1 MDISAPPSVAAA
13 TLALPTPSIL
23 VVEDSEATAALYVE
37 YLRSANYRVRT
48 ASTLAAAQKLL
59 ASEVFGAVV
68 LDLNLPDGNG
78 LDMLRDIR
86 RQGLPTETMVVTA
99 TGTLTV
105 AVEAMREGAFD
116 FIVKPFARDRLL
128 VTVRNALERLR
139 LRAVVDTYE
148 SDFARN
154 RYFGLVGA
162 SLAMQ
167 RVYRIVDSAAPSQ
180 APIYISGESGTGKQ
194 LCAEAIHRRS
204 PRADGPFVAVSCS
217 AQPREL
223 LERTLFGAE
232 GSGPGTP
239 GQGAIAQAHGG
250 TLLLREVGDMDPAV
264 QARLLQ
270 FLASGSLG
278 TGTGAG
284 SGAGEG
290 PDVRIVCSSTR
301 DPRADARLGRIR
313 EDLFFRLHVI
323 PIQMPPVRER
333 EDDGVLLAH
342 HTLLRFAQEEGKAFR
357 EIASDAAYAIRRY
370 TWPGNVREI
379 ENAMRS
385 VVVLHAG
392 ETVRVDMLPT
402 HVAQAGPS
410 GISDGLDM
418 GTSASVPPQG
428 TSDAKPSI
436 RPLWIVEREIIE
448 AAIADCDGNI
458 PRAAAFLEISPS
470 TIYRKKQAWDV
481 IDRKA

>member
-1 MDISAPPSVAAA
+1 MDNTTPPSVASA
-13 TLALPTPSIL
+13 TLTLPTPAIL

-59 ASEVFGAVV
+59 AAEVFGAVV

-99 TGTLTV
+99 TGTLAV

-204 PRADGPFVAVSCS
+204 ARADGPFIAVSCS
-217 AQPREL
+217 AQPRDV
-223 LERTLFGAE
+223 LERTLFGAD
-232 GSGPGTP
+232 GSGP
-239 GQGAIAQAHGG
+239 GAIAQADGG

-270 FLASGSLG
+270 FLASGSVS
-278 TGTGAG
+278 
-284 SGAGEG
+284 SGES

-357 EIASDAAYAIRRY
+357 EIAPDAAYAIRRY
-370 TWPGNVREI
+370 AWPGNVREI

-392 ETVRVDMLPT
+392 ETVRVDMLPA

-418 GTSASVPPQG
+418 GATAAVQPAG
-428 TSDAKPSI
+428 GSDAKPSI

-481 IDRKA
+481 VDRKA

>member
-1 MDISAPPSVAAA
+1 MNMPSLPPAASAA
-13 TLALPTPSIL
+13 LALPTPSIL

-48 ASTLAAAQKLL
+48 ASTLAAAQKEL
-59 ASEVFGAVV
+59 ATEVFGAVV

-99 TGTLTV
+99 TGTLAV

-167 RVYRIVDSAAPSQ
+167 RVYRIIDSAAPSQ

-204 PRADGPFVAVSCS
+204 ARAEGPFVTVSCS
-217 AQPREL
+217 AQPRDV
-223 LERTLFGAE
+223 LERAIFGGE
-232 GSGPGTP
+232 GSGPG
-239 GQGAIAQAHGG
+239 ALAQAHGG
-250 TLLLREVGDMDPAV
+250 TLLLREVGDMDPSV

-270 FLASGSLG
+270 FLTSGNL
-278 TGTGAG
+278 GAG
-284 SGAGEG
+284 SFSAVEN

-301 DPRADARLGRIR
+301 DPRTDSRLGRIR

-333 EDDGVLLAH
+333 EDDGVLLAQ
-342 HTLLRFAQEEGKAFR
+342 HTLLRFAQEEGKSFR
-357 EIASDAAYAIRRY
+357 DIAPDAAYAIRRY
-370 TWPGNVREI
+370 AWPGNVREI

-385 VVVLHAG
+385 VVVLHSG
-392 ETVRVDMLPT
+392 ETVRVDMLPA

-418 GTSASVPPQG
+418 GAAASLQPPG
-428 TSDAKPSI
+428 AVDAKPSI

-448 AAIADCDGNI
+448 TAIADCDGNI

-481 IDRKA
+481 VDRKA

>member
-1 MDISAPPSVAAA
+1 MDISSLPSAASA
-13 TLALPTPSIL
+13 SLVLPTPAIL

-59 ASEVFGAVV
+59 AVEVFGAVV

-99 TGTLTV
+99 TGTLAV

-167 RVYRIVDSAAPSQ
+167 RVYRIIDSAAPSQ

-204 PRADGPFVAVSCS
+204 PRAEGPFVAVSCS
-217 AQPREL
+217 AQPRDV
-223 LERTLFGAE
+223 LERALFGAE
-232 GSGPGTP
+232 GSGPGAP

-270 FLASGSLG
+270 FLATGSLS
-278 TGTGAG
+278 
-284 SGAGEG
+284 SGES

-357 EIASDAAYAIRRY
+357 EIAADAAYAIRRY
-370 TWPGNVREI
+370 AWPGNVREI

-392 ETVRVDMLPT
+392 ETVRLDMLPA
-402 HVAQAGPS
+402 HVAHAGPS
-410 GISDGLDM
+410 GISDGLDV

-428 TSDAKPSI
+428 ASDAKPSI

-481 IDRKA
+481 VDRKA

>member
-1 MDISAPPSVAAA
+1 MDISTPPSIAPA
-13 TLALPTPSIL
+13 TLTLPTPSIL

-59 ASEVFGAVV
+59 AAEVFGAVV

-99 TGTLTV
+99 TGTLAV

-167 RVYRIVDSAAPSQ
+167 RVYRIIDSAAPSQ

-204 PRADGPFVAVSCS
+204 PRADGPFIAVSCS
-217 AQPREL
+217 AQPRDV

-232 GSGPGTP
+232 GAGP
-239 GQGAIAQAHGG
+239 GAIAQAHGG
-250 TLLLREVGDMDPAV
+250 TLLLREVGDMDPTV

-270 FLASGSLG
+270 YLASGSVS
-278 TGTGAG
+278 
-284 SGAGEG
+284 SGES

-301 DPRADARLGRIR
+301 DPRTDARLGRIR

-342 HTLLRFAQEEGKAFR
+342 HTLLRFAQEEDKAFR
-357 EIASDAAYAIRRY
+357 EIAPDAAYAIRRY
-370 TWPGNVREI
+370 GWPGNVREI

-392 ETVRVDMLPT
+392 ETVHVDMLPT
-402 HVAQAGPS
+402 HVAQAAPS
-410 GISDGLDM
+410 GISDGLDV
-418 GTSASVPPQG
+418 GTAASVPPQG
-428 TSDAKPSI
+428 TSEAKPSI

-481 IDRKA
+481 VDRKS

>member
-1 MDISAPPSVAAA
+1 MDIATPPSVVSA
-13 TLALPTPSIL
+13 TLALPTPAIL

-59 ASEVFGAVV
+59 AAEVFGAVV

-99 TGTLTV
+99 TGTLAV

-204 PRADGPFVAVSCS
+204 ARADGPFIAVSCS
-217 AQPREL
+217 AQPRDV
-223 LERTLFGAE
+223 LERTLFGGE
-232 GSGPGTP
+232 GAGP
-239 GQGAIAQAHGG
+239 GAIARAHGG
-250 TLLLREVGDMDPAV
+250 TLLLREVGDMDASI

-270 FLASGSLG
+270 FLASGTIG
-278 TGTGAG
+278 G
-284 SGAGEG
+284 SGGSAGES

-301 DPRADARLGRIR
+301 DPRGDARLGRIR

-357 EIASDAAYAIRRY
+357 DIAPDAAYAIRRY
-370 TWPGNVREI
+370 AWPGNVREI

-392 ETVRVDMLPT
+392 ETVRVDMLPA
-402 HVAQAGPS
+402 HVAQAAPS

-418 GTSASVPPQG
+418 GASAPVQATG
-428 TSDAKPSI
+428 AADAKPSI

-470 TIYRKKQAWDV
+470 TIYRKKQAWEV
-481 IDRKA
+481 IDRKS

>member
-1 MDISAPPSVAAA
+1 MDIPTFPAAAPA
-13 TLALPTPSIL
+13 TLALPTPAIL
-23 VVEDSEATAALYVE
+23 VVEDSETTTALYVE

-78 LDMLRDIR
+78 LGMLRDIR

-99 TGTLTV
+99 TGTLAV

-204 PRADGPFVAVSCS
+204 ARAEGPFVAVSCS
-217 AQPREL
+217 AQPRDV
-223 LERTLFGAE
+223 LERALFGGEA
-232 GSGPGTP
+232 SGV
-239 GQGAIAQAHGG
+239 GAIAQANGG
-250 TLLLREVGDMDPAV
+250 TLLLREVGDMDPGL

-278 TGTGAG
+278 GGP
-284 SGAGEG
+284 AGEG
-290 PDVRIVCSSTR
+290 PDVRIVCNSTR
-301 DPRADARLGRIR
+301 DPRAEARLGRIR

-342 HTLLRFAQEEGKAFR
+342 HSLLRFAQEEGKAFR
-357 EIASDAAYAIRRY
+357 DIAPDAAYAIRRY
-370 TWPGNVREI
+370 AWPGNVREI

-392 ETVRVDMLPT
+392 ETVRVDMLPA
-402 HVAQAGPS
+402 HVAQAGPG
-410 GISDGLDM
+410 GISDGFDV
-418 GTSASVPPQG
+418 GAAAPVQAPGASDPR
-428 TSDAKPSI
+428 PSI

-481 IDRKA
+481 VDRKS